1 MDLFSGVLPFL
12 HTAEERSFRKAAAHL
27 GVTTAAVSKAVARL
41 EEELGVTL
49 LHRTSRHVSLTPE
62 GSAFLE
68 HCREAVTRMQAGREL
83 LAQARKVAEG
93 VLKVSMPLVLGRL
106 VVPQLG
112 RLAARH
118 PRLSF
123 NLSLTDRFTRM
134 AEEGVDVAVRI
145 GELEDSSLVSRTL
158 RIPRWVTVA
167 SPAYLGRHGTP
178 RHYKELE
185 RHACLKFI
193 TPSGII
199 REWTFRDRREA
210 QPVTVKTPDV
220 FRIDHGELLV
230 EGAVAGLGIC
240 QAFDFMVAEHL
251 GAGRLVEV
259 LAPYA
264 AEGPPIRALCLPRR
278 QSTPRVRVFLD
289 FLQQLLS
296 RERPPPAPFGRGAG

>member
-41 EEELGVTL
+41 EAELGVTL

-62 GSAFLE
+62 GTAFLE

-83 LAQARKVAEG
+83 VAQAQKVVEG
-93 VLKVSMPLVLGRL
+93 ELKVSMPLILGRA
-106 VVPQLG
+106 VVPELG

-118 PRLSF
+118 PRLTF
-123 NLSLTDRFTRM
+123 NLSMTDRFTRM

-145 GELEDSSLVSRTL
+145 GELDDSSLVSRTL
-158 RIPRWVTVA
+158 RVPQWVTAA
-167 SPAYLGRHGTP
+167 SPAYLGRNGTP

-185 RHACLKFI
+185 RHACLKFV
-193 TPSGII
+193 TPSGVT

-210 QPVTVKTPDV
+210 QPLTVRTPDAV
-220 FRIDHGELLV
+220 RIDHGELLV
-230 EGAVAGLGIC
+230 EAAVAGLGIC
-240 QAFDFMVAEHL
+240 QAFDFMVTEHL
-251 GAGRLVEV
+251 RAGRLVEV
-259 LAPYA
+259 LSPYA

-289 FLQQLLS
+289 FLQQILR
-296 RERPPPAPFGRGAG
+296 REER

>member
-41 EEELGVTL
+41 EAELGVTL
-49 LHRTSRHVSLTPE
+49 LNRTSRTVSLTPE
-62 GSAFLE
+62 GASFLE

-83 LAQARKVAEG
+83 LAQAQKVAEG
-93 VLKVSMPLVLGRL
+93 ELKVSMPLILGRV
-106 VVPQLG
+106 VVPELG

-118 PRLSF
+118 PRLTF
-123 NLSLTDRFTRM
+123 NLSLTDRFSRM

-158 RIPRWVTVA
+158 GVPQWSTVA
-167 SPAYLGRHGTP
+167 SPVYLGRNGTP

-193 TPSGII
+193 TPAGTS
-199 REWTFRDRREA
+199 REWTFKDRRDA
-210 QPVTVKTPDV
+210 NPLTVKTPDA

-230 EGAVAGLGIC
+230 EAAVAGLGIC
-240 QAFDFMVAEHL
+240 QAFDFMVAEYVR
-251 GAGRLVEV
+251 AGRLVEV
-259 LAPYA
+259 LAPYC

-289 FLQQLLS
+289 FLQQLL
-296 RERPPPAPFGRGAG
+296 RRDR

>member
-12 HTAEERSFRKAAAHL
+12 YTAEERSFRKAASHL

-62 GSAFLE
+62 GTVFLE

-83 LAQARKVAEG
+83 VAQAQKVAEG
-93 VLKVSMPLVLGRL
+93 VLKVSMPLILGRR
-106 VVPQLG
+106 VVPELG

-123 NLSLTDRFTRM
+123 HLSLTDRFTRM

-145 GELEDSSLVSRTL
+145 GELEDSSLVSRIL
-158 RIPRWVTVA
+158 RVPQWATVA

-185 RHACLKFI
+185 RHQCLKFV
-193 TPSGII
+193 TPGGVT
-199 REWTFRDRREA
+199 REWSFRERREPR
-210 QPVTVKTPDV
+210 PVTVRTPDA

-230 EGAVAGLGIC
+230 EAALAGLGIC
-240 QAFDFMVAEHL
+240 QAFDFMVAEHVR
-251 GAGRLVEV
+251 AGRLVEV
-259 LAPYA
+259 LEPYA
-264 AEGPPIRALCLPRR
+264 AEGPPIRALSLPRR

-289 FLQQLLS
+289 FLQQLLQ
-296 RERPPPAPFGRGAG
+296 RER

>member
-41 EEELGVTL
+41 EAELGTTL
-49 LHRTSRHVSLTPE
+49 LNRTSRHVSLTPE
-62 GSAFLE
+62 GAAFLE
-68 HCREAVTRMQAGREL
+68 HCREAVTRLQAGREL
-83 LAQARKVAEG
+83 VAQAQKVAEG
-93 VLKVSMPLVLGRL
+93 ELKVSMPLILGRV
-106 VVPQLG
+106 VVPELG

-123 NLSLTDRFTRM
+123 NLSLTDRFSRM
-134 AEEGVDVAVRI
+134 AEEGVDVAIRI

-158 RIPRWVTVA
+158 RVPQWVTVA
-167 SPAYLGRHGTP
+167 SPAYLGRSGTP

-185 RHACLKFI
+185 RHACLKFV
-193 TPSGII
+193 TPSGTS
-199 REWTFRDRREA
+199 REWEFRDRRDA
-210 QPVTVKTPDV
+210 RPLTVRTPDT

-230 EGAVAGLGIC
+230 EAAVSGLGIC
-240 QAFDFMVAEHL
+240 QAFDFMVTEHL
-251 GAGRLVEV
+251 RAGRLVEV

-289 FLQQLLS
+289 FLQQVLQ
-296 RERPPPAPFGRGAG
+296 RER

>member
-41 EEELGVTL
+41 EAELGVTL
-49 LHRTSRHVSLTPE
+49 LNRTSRHVSLTPE
-62 GSAFLE
+62 GTTFLE

-83 LAQARKVAEG
+83 LAQSQKVAEG
-93 VLKVSMPLVLGRL
+93 VLKVSMPLILGRL
-106 VVPQLG
+106 VVPELG
-112 RLAARH
+112 RLGARH

-158 RIPRWVTVA
+158 RVPQWVTVA

-178 RHYKELE
+178 RQAKELE
-185 RHACLKFI
+185 RHQCLKFV
-193 TPSGII
+193 TPSGVT
-199 REWTFRDRREA
+199 REWSFRDRREA
-210 QPVTVKTPDV
+210 RPVTVRTPDS
-220 FRIDHGELLV
+220 FRIDNGELMV
-230 EGAVAGLGIC
+230 EASVAGLGIC
-240 QAFDFMVAEHL
+240 QAFDFVVTEHL
-251 GAGRLVEV
+251 RAGRLVEV

-278 QSTPRVRVFLD
+278 QNTPRVRVFLD

-296 RERPPPAPFGRGAG
+296 RER

>member
-12 HTAEERSFRKAAAHL
+12 HTAEARSFRKAAAQL
-27 GVTTAAVSKAVARL
+27 GVTTAAISKAVARL
-41 EEELGVTL
+41 EAELGVSL

-62 GSAFLE
+62 GASFLE

-83 LAQARKVAEG
+83 VAQAQKVAEG
-93 VLKVSMPLVLGRL
+93 VLKVSMPLILGRA
-106 VVPQLG
+106 VVPELG

-145 GELEDSSLVSRTL
+145 GELEDSSLVARTL
-158 RIPRWVTVA
+158 RVPQWVTVA
-167 SPAYLGRHGTP
+167 SPAYLGRHGAP
-178 RHYKELE
+178 RHYRELE
-185 RHACLKFI
+185 RHACLKFVA
-193 TPSGII
+193 PSGVT
-199 REWTFRDRREA
+199 REWSFQDRREA
-210 QPVTVKTPDV
+210 RPITVRTPDA

-230 EGAVAGLGIC
+230 EAAVAGLGLC
-240 QAFDFMVAEHL
+240 QAFDFMVSEHVR
-251 GAGRLVEV
+251 AGRLVEV

-289 FLQQLLS
+289 FLQQLLH
-296 RERPPPAPFGRGAG
+296 RER